1 MPRRPSSD
9 HLIDCSDLVIDR
21 VGHSAPTRAVDGV
34 TFQLPSGELI
44 CVAGPTGSGKSTL
57 VAALAGATDPS
68 VRISG
73 GRAEVCGVNVR
84 KPGRRHRELTYL
96 TGYIPQGAGADLP
109 PTLTVSDVIA
119 EPILVREKRVNT
131 RALSIRVA
139 TLLDEM
145 HLPLGTAAKFPYEL
159 SAGMRQRVAI
169 ARSFVLEPKVLIAD
183 EPLANLDLE
192 VRPVVFDAITR
203 RRKEQGMGALLVT
216 NDAAFIRELNAE
228 TLMLRGG
235 HVVARGVG
243 KDLLWVPNAE
253 ADSPGW

>member
-1 MPRRPSSD
+1 MPRRLPSP
-9 HLIDCSDLVIDR
+9 HVIDCSDLVIDR
-21 VGHSAPTRAVDGV
+21 IGHGAPTRAVDGV
-34 TFQLPSGELI
+34 SFTVAPGELL

-57 VAALAGATDPS
+57 VAALAGSTDPS

-73 GRAEVCGVNVR
+73 GRAEVCGVDVR

-96 TGYIPQGAGADLP
+96 TGFVPQGAGADLP
-109 PTLTVSDVIA
+109 PSLTVNEVIA
-119 EPILVREKRVNT
+119 EPILIREKRVNAK
-131 RALSIRVA
+131 ALSIRTA
-139 TLLDEM
+139 TLLDEL

-169 ARSFVLEPKVLIAD
+169 ARAFVLEPKVLIAD
-183 EPLANLDLE
+183 EVLANLDLE

-203 RRKEQGMGALLVT
+203 RRREQGMGALLVT
-216 NDAAFIRELNAE
+216 NDAAFIRELGAE

-243 KDLLWVPNAE
+243 DDLLWVPNAE
-253 ADSPGW
+253 ADSRR

>member
-1 MPRRPSSD
+1 MPRSSPSPFA
-9 HLIDCSDLVIDR
+9 IDCSDLVVDR
-21 VGHSAPTRAVDGV
+21 LGHGAPTRAVDGV
-34 TFQLPSGELI
+34 TFALEPGQLI

-57 VAALAGATDPS
+57 VAALAGSTDPS
-68 VRISG
+68 VRIVG

-84 KPGRRHRELTYL
+84 RPGRRHRELTYQ
-96 TGYIPQGAGADLP
+96 TGFIPQGAGADLP
-109 PTLTVSDVIA
+109 PTLTVNEVIA
-119 EPILVREKRVNT
+119 EPILIREKRVNN

-169 ARSFVLEPKVLIAD
+169 ARAFILEPRVLIAD

-203 RRKEQGMGALLVT
+203 RRREQGMGALLVT
-216 NDAAFIRELNAE
+216 NDADFIRELNAE
-228 TLMLRGG
+228 TLMLRSG

-253 ADSPGW
+253 ADSHR

>member
-1 MPRRPSSD
+1 MSRRPQHSYA
-9 HLIDCSDLVIDR
+9 IDTSDLVIDR
-21 VGHSAPTRAVDGV
+21 IGHGAPTRAVDGV
-34 TFQLPSGELI
+34 TFALLPGELI

-57 VAALAGATDPS
+57 VAALAGSTDPS
-68 VRISG
+68 VRIVG

-109 PTLTVSDVIA
+109 PTLTVSEVIA
-119 EPILVREKRVNT
+119 EPILIREKRVNAK
-131 RALSIRVA
+131 ALSIRVA
-139 TLLDEM
+139 TLLDEL
-145 HLPLGTAAKFPYEL
+145 HLPLGAAAKFPYEL

-169 ARSFVLEPKVLIAD
+169 ARAFVLEPRVLIAD

-203 RRKEQGMGALLVT
+203 RRKENDMGALLVT

-228 TLMLRGG
+228 TLMLRSG
-235 HVVARGVG
+235 HVIARGVG

-253 ADSPGW
+253 SDSGVR

>member
-1 MPRRPSSD
+1 MSRRSSYSNA
-9 HLIDCSDLVIDR
+9 IESSDLVIDR
-21 VGHSAPTRAVDGV
+21 VGHGTATRAVDGV
-34 TFQLPSGELI
+34 TFVLPAGGLI

-57 VAALAGATDPS
+57 VAALAGAVDPS
-68 VRISG
+68 VRIVG
-73 GRAEVCGVNVR
+73 GSAQVCGVNVR

-96 TGYIPQGAGADLP
+96 TGFIPQGAGAALP
-109 PTLTVSDVIA
+109 PTLTVSEVIS
-119 EPILVREKRVNT
+119 EPILIREKRVNT
-131 RALSIRVA
+131 KALSIRVA
-139 TLLDEM
+139 TLLDEL
-145 HLPLGTAAKFPYEL
+145 HLPLGTASKFPYEL

-169 ARSFVLEPKVLIAD
+169 ARAFVLDPKVLIAD

-203 RRKEQGMGALLVT
+203 RRKAQGMGALLVT

-253 ADSPGW
+253 ADSGH